1 MIPKISIHQ
10 ANTLSFKRNM
20 LILES
25 YKVSRRSHFGYPHN
39 Q

>member
-10 ANTLSFKRNM
+10 ANMLSFKGNM
-20 LILES
+20 LVFES
-25 YKVSRRSHFGYPHN
+25 CKVSRRSHFGYRYN